1 MVFMTGKTT
10 DNLVLATTGEGVFQH
25 RLNELFAASQTR
37 LTNVSVAKGLLLQNF
52 RISVPYLSQLRT
64 GVRDNPSD
72 EVIAALSKYFSV
84 APDYFFEVPRRGECE
99 CPHKTD
105 AEIVNQLT
113 DPAVRKLLTLAHG
126 LSAESIELLADMA
139 NRIVA
144 ADRRLGSRFPRP

>member
-1 MVFMTGKTT
+1 MVFMTGNPT
-10 DNLVLATTGEGVFQH
+10 DSVVRVSTGGGVFRD
-25 RLNELFAASQTR
+25 RLNDLFAASQTR
-37 LTNVSVAKGLLLQNF
+37 LTNLSVAKGLLLQDF

-72 EVIAALSKYFSV
+72 EVVAALANYFGV
-84 APDYFFEVPRRGECE
+84 APECFFEIPDRGECE
-99 CPHKTD
+99 CPQKAD
-105 AEIVNQLT
+105 AEIVKQLT
-113 DPAVRKLLTLAHG
+113 DPDMRRLLTLAHG